1 MMKGARMLEGVAS
14 RGGMIPWLCDI
25 LSFSS
30 IRAFLKFHTD
40 RKLAIPQAA
49 TRPR

>member
-14 RGGMIPWLCDI
+14 RGGMI

-40 RKLAIPQAA
+40 RKLAIPQVA